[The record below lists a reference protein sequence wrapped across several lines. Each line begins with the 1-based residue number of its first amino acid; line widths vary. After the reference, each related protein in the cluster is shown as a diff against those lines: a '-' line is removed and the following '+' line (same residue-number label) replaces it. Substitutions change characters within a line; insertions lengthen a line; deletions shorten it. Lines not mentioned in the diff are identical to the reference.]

1 MDMDFSVAMSIYK
14 SDDPACL
21 EVALDSIFHQTLP
34 PTEVVM
40 VGDGTLPDDLLSVVH
55 QMEDKYPN
63 LRFLP
68 QEKNRG
74 LGEALRIACENCK
87 YDYIARMDSDDISL
101 PDRFEK
107 QMRCFE
113 EDDNLSI
120 VGGMITEFVGE
131 PENIVDQRLLPL
143 EDADIKRFMVS
154 RAGVNHVTVVFKKD
168 DLMKA
173 GNYSGK
179 YRQEDY
185 YLWARMWNAGC
196 KFKNIP
202 DVVVNVRSGANQFA
216 RRGGLKYFKEHM
228 KIFKL
233 MYQWHLITYPQ
244 LMKNYILR
252 FAQVAFPTTLRTWAY
267 QHLLRK

>member
-14 SDDPACL
+14 SDDPAYL

-40 VGDGTLPDDLLSVVH
+40 VGDGPLPDDLLSVVH
-55 QMEDKYPN
+55 QMEDKYSN

-74 LGEALRIACENCK
+74 LGEALRTACENCK

-143 EDADIKRFMVS
+143 EDADF
-154 RAGVNHVTVVFKKD
+154 
-168 DLMKA
+168 
-173 GNYSGK
+173 
-179 YRQEDY
+179 
-185 YLWARMWNAGC
+185 
-196 KFKNIP
+196 
-202 DVVVNVRSGANQFA
+202 
-216 RRGGLKYFKEHM
+216 
-228 KIFKL
+228 
-233 MYQWHLITYPQ
+233 
-244 LMKNYILR
+244 
-252 FAQVAFPTTLRTWAY
+252 
-267 QHLLRK
+267 